1 MTSHEMTFFERFSI
15 QMELVVPIIRKLQ
28 SVLGEETVLKA
39 LEQANRRETETNR
52 ENFPAETAGN
62 CLTVRNGL
70 EVFSKG
76 ALEYEMLELNEEKAD
91 FNVTSCQ
98 YAEKMKAL
106 DAQDLGPHLIC
117 NVDFPMAETMGLEL
131 RRTKTCMTGASHCD
145 FRYRARPAKSD
156 AASSGTSE

>member
-1 MTSHEMTFFERFSI
+1 MASHEMTFFERFAI

-39 LEQANRRETETNR
+39 LEEANRQETEENR
-52 ENFPAETAGN
+52 ENFPANTAGN
-62 CLTVRNGL
+62 CLAVQHGL
-70 EVFSKG
+70 DVFSKG
-76 ALEYEMLELNEEKAD
+76 ALNYEVLELTEEKAD

-117 NVDFPMAETMGLEL
+117 NVDFQMAETLGLEL
-131 RRTKTCMTGASHCD
+131 RRTKTCMTGGSHCD
-145 FRYRARPAKSD
+145 FRYRVRPAKAD
-156 AASSGTSE
+156 VGSSRPTD